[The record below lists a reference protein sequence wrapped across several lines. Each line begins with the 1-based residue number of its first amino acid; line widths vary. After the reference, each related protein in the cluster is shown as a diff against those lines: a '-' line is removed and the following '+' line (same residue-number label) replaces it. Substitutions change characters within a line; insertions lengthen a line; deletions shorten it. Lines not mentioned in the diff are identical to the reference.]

1 MKQTSTHEYIYNGN
15 DGRKEGRKEILEH
28 NASMLFIILF
38 YLYYFID
45 TYVFII
51 NMVKLLWKNEYTIT
65 HEKNGGNQE

>member
-1 MKQTSTHEYIYNGN
+1 
-15 DGRKEGRKEILEH
+15 
-28 NASMLFIILF
+28 MLFIILF